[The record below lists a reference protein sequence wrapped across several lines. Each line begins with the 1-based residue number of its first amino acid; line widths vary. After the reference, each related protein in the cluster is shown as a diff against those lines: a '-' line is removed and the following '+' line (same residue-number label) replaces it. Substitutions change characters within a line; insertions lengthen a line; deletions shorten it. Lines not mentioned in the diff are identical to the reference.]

1 MVQILPF
8 AGWRYDLSQV
18 GALSEVTAPPSMI
31 VDETLQRILYR
42 QHPCNAIRLVMNR
55 EEPGDSTTQAR
66 SWRADE
72 FWRLWKREGILLHE
86 HENAL
91 YIVETTFQ
99 MGGQER
105 TRWSVLC
112 RLSLLQDSESPDGTV
127 RVLVQPTIQE
137 IARATEL
144 RRVCTASLTPAVA
157 LLTDVTGQDSDPRSL
172 SDHFENVVRQ
182 MPPVE
187 CIEDDGTRHRVWP
200 MTNQDARTELT
211 QRLAMFSI
219 CMIGGVAEYQA
230 AKATKE
236 ISSSK
241 DPNNPGRTTLVCLIP
256 ADDPGVEFLPHV
268 SLQTVSP
275 SLTTADVQRILS
287 AELTCQAVGNEI
299 TAGEDAA
306 ELAGL
311 NAQQPCLALGTPDG
325 WWTIVWPPVTN
336 SPMPSADLVQKV
348 SQLIMADG
356 AGSSG
361 PVTQRLPLSGR
372 DFGKFLHQSKTK
384 GLLMVE
390 PAWAAPDLVSR
401 SPDDPL
407 LPEASV
413 RLHPSVPTG
422 LVYSDMG

>member
-18 GALSEVTAPPSMI
+18 GALSEVTSPPSMI

-55 EEPGDSTTQAR
+55 EEPGDSTSQDR

-72 FWRLWKREGILLHE
+72 FWRLWKREGILLRE

-99 MGGQER
+99 LAGQER

-112 RLSLLQDSESPDGTV
+112 RLSLLQDSASEDGTV
-127 RVLVQPTIQE
+127 RSLVQPTAQE
-137 IARATEL
+137 ISRSTEL
-144 RRVCTASLTPAVA
+144 RRICKASLTPVVA
-157 LLTDVTGQDSDPRSL
+157 LLTDMTGQDSDPRTL

-182 MPPVE
+182 TPPVE

-200 MTNQDARTELT
+200 MTNQVARTELT

-219 CMIGGVAEYQA
+219 CIIGGAAEYQA
-230 AKATKE
+230 ALATQN
-236 ISSSK
+236 ISASK
-241 DPNNPGRTTLVCLIP
+241 DPNDPSRTTLVCLIP

-268 SLQTVSP
+268 QLQPVTS

-287 AELTCQAVGNEI
+287 TELHCQTVGNEV
-299 TAGEDAA
+299 TAGEDAV

-311 NAQQPCLALGTPDG
+311 NAQQPCLAVGTPDG
-325 WWTIVWPPVTN
+325 WWIIVSPQVTN

-348 SQLIMADG
+348 SQLISADG
-356 AGSSG
+356 ASTGTA
-361 PVTQRLPLSGR
+361 VTQRLPLSGR
-372 DFGKFLHQSKTK
+372 DFGKFLQQSKSK
-384 GLLMVE
+384 GLLIVE
-390 PAWAAPDLVSR
+390 PAWSAPDLVAR
-401 SPDDPL
+401 SSDEPL
-407 LPEASV
+407 LPETSV
-413 RLHPSVPTG
+413 RLNPSVPTG
-422 LVYSDMG
+422 LVYSDMS

>member
-18 GALSEVTAPPSMI
+18 GALSEVTAPPLMI

-55 EEPGDSTTQAR
+55 EEPGDSSSHDR

-86 HENAL
+86 HENAM

-99 MGGQER
+99 MAGQER
-105 TRWSVLC
+105 ARWSVLC
-112 RLSLLQDSESPDGTV
+112 RLSLTQSLGSEDETV
-127 RVLVQPTIQE
+127 RALVQSTSQE

-144 RRVCTASLTPAVA
+144 RRICRASLTPAVA

-182 MPPVE
+182 TPPVE

-200 MTNQDARTELT
+200 MTNQSARTELT

-219 CMIGGVAEYQA
+219 CIIGGAAEYQA
-230 AKATKE
+230 AQATKDL
-236 ISSSK
+236 SSSE
-241 DPNNPGRTTLVCLIP
+241 DPNNPERTTLVCLIP

-268 SLQTVSP
+268 LLQPVLS

-287 AELTCQAVGNEI
+287 AEFNCQTVGNEI

-325 WWTIVWPPVTN
+325 WWMIVSPQVTN
-336 SPMPSADLVQKV
+336 SPMPSTDLVQKV
-348 SQLIMADG
+348 SQLIIADG
-356 AGSSG
+356 ASSG
-361 PVTQRLPLSGR
+361 AAVTQRLPLSGR
-372 DFGKFLHQSKTK
+372 DFGKFLQQLKSK
-384 GLLMVE
+384 GLLIVE
-390 PAWAAPDLVSR
+390 AAWSAPDLVAR
-401 SPDDPL
+401 GVDDPL
-407 LPEASV
+407 LPEGSV